1 MPISVRIC
9 LMPKAIPADVKRK
22 YSAAPPAHRK
32 VMQDIRRSILEIVP
46 QAEEVVSYGM
56 PAFKYQG
63 NIVAGILNNKD
74 YVGFYPFSGSVLSV
88 LKNDLRKYSQT
99 KSALHIPLDKG
110 ISKSLLKKLIQV
122 RISQCPVKS
131 GKVDLSKYEKL
142 DRNWRELGLAAPA
155 RRGLVDAKI
164 LKLADLKKI
173 TESDFLK
180 IHAIGPSAKNIV
192 KSEMKK
198 KKISFAKSSA
208 KKRS

>member
-1 MPISVRIC
+1 
-9 LMPKAIPADVKRK
+9 MPKAIPADVKRK

-131 GKVDLSKYEKL
+131 GKVDLSEYEKL

>member
-1 MPISVRIC
+1 
-9 LMPKAIPADVKRK
+9 MPKAIPADVKRK

-32 VMQDIRRSILEIVP
+32 VMQEIRRSILEIVP
-46 QAEEVVSYGM
+46 QAQEVVSYGM

-74 YVGFYPFSGSVLSV
+74 YVGYYPFSGSVLSV
-88 LKNDLRKYSQT
+88 LKNDLGKYSQT
-99 KSALHIPLDKG
+99 KSALHIPIDKG

-180 IHAIGPSAKNIV
+180 IHAIGPSAKNII

>member
-22 YSAAPPAHRK
+22 YSSAPPAHRK
-32 VMQDIRRSILEIVP
+32 VMLEIRRSILEIIP

-74 YVGFYPFSGSVLSV
+74 YVGYYPFSGSVLSV
-88 LKNDLRKYSQT
+88 LKNDLGKYSQT

-110 ISKSLLKKLIQV
+110 ISKTLLKKLIQV

-164 LKLADLKKI
+164 FKLADLKKI

-180 IHAIGPSAKNIV
+180 IHAIGASAKNIL

>member
-1 MPISVRIC
+1 
-9 LMPKAIPADVKRK
+9 MPKAIPADVKRK

-74 YVGFYPFSGSVLSV
+74 YVGYYPFSGSVLSV
-88 LKNDLRKYSQT
+88 LKNDLGKYSQT
-99 KSALHIPLDKG
+99 KSALHIPIDKG

-180 IHAIGPSAKNIV
+180 IHAIGPSAKNII

>member
-9 LMPKAIPADVKRK
+9 AMAKAIPSSVKGK
-22 YSAAPPAHRK
+22 YSAAPSAHRK
-32 VMQDIRRSILEIVP
+32 LMLEIRKSILEIVP

-74 YVGFYPFSGSVLSV
+74 YVGYYPFSGSVLSV
-88 LKNDLRKYSQT
+88 LKKDLLKYSQT

-110 ISKSLLKKLIQV
+110 ISKTLLKKLIQT

-142 DRNWRELGLAAPA
+142 DANWRELGLAAPA

-173 TESDFLK
+173 TESEFLK
-180 IHAIGPSAKNIV
+180 IHAIGPSARKIV
-192 KSEMKK
+192 TGEMKR

>member
-1 MPISVRIC
+1 MPISERIC

-74 YVGFYPFSGSVLSV
+74 YVGYYPFSGSVLSV
-88 LKNDLRKYSQT
+88 LKNDLGKYSQT
-99 KSALHIPLDKG
+99 KSALHIPIDKG

-180 IHAIGPSAKNIV
+180 IHAIGPSAKNII

>member
-32 VMQDIRRSILEIVP
+32 VMQEIRRSILEIVP
-46 QAEEVVSYGM
+46 QAQEVVSYGM

-88 LKNDLRKYSQT
+88 LKNDLGKYSQT

-131 GKVDLSKYEKL
+131 GKVDLSEYEKL

>member
-9 LMPKAIPADVKRK
+9 AMPQAIPFAVKSK
-22 YSAAPPAHRK
+22 YAAAPPAHRK
-32 VMQDIRRSILEIVP
+32 IMLEIRKSILEIVP

-63 NIVAGILNNKD
+63 NIVAGILNDKD
-74 YVGFYPFSGSVLSV
+74 YVGYYPFSGSVLSF
-88 LKNDLRKYSQT
+88 LKKELRHYSQT
-99 KSALHIPLDKG
+99 KSALHVPLDKG
-110 ISKSLLKKLIQV
+110 ISKTLLKKLIQV

-131 GKVDLSKYEKL
+131 GKLDLSKYEKL
-142 DRNWRELGLAAPA
+142 DVNWRELGLAAPA

-173 TESDFLK
+173 TESEFLK
-180 IHAIGPSAKNIV
+180 IHAIGPSARKIV
-192 KSEMKK
+192 TSEMKR